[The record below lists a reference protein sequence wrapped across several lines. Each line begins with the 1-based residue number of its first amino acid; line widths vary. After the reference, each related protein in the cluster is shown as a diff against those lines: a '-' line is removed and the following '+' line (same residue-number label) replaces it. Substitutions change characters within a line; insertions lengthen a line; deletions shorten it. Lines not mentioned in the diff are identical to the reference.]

1 MSNKSPSFLDS
12 LLGRSRNMVATEAS
26 CGPLILIGAGRSG
39 TTLFKRVIAAH
50 PGINFR
56 GETDFLAYRLWREIY
71 ENRFW
76 FEWRR
81 SVDENP
87 HDAFFVLSQLTASE
101 QSDLQKHC
109 GTAVAGVIKAVLGNG
124 GRSVWGFKEIWNGSE
139 SFNVPWEPYDFI
151 FPQAHWVHLVRHPMS
166 FALSC
171 ARWMRD
177 RPNEEYLRRR
187 LSDWVGIVKKS
198 RMRRDTGRFHEIRY
212 EDLTRETRATLTPIL
227 ATLGLK
233 WHSACGLEARC
244 STFETS
250 KENRFDAFFSV
261 EKFATK
267 VPELM
272 DVCAELNYSTTTSY
286 PAPLVAEKSFASSYD
301 LRSGFIVDYIPLKE
315 FEPRGG
321 FAWFTPLPQ
330 LSHLADSVESPD
342 HSSVTIMEDSCMIG
356 PSHAL
361 HELIRREGKGAFSH
375 WLDGIYLS
383 TSDGSDPNLNG
394 RSYFALAPRHP
405 TQPAIAMTDKTATMP
420 RRRILNRLFQMR
432 RTGLAAR

>member
-1 MSNKSPSFLDS
+1 MA
-12 LLGRSRNMVATEAS
+12 GTEAS

-39 TTLFKRVIAAH
+39 TTLFKRVIDAH
-50 PGINFR
+50 PGINFQ

-76 FEWRR
+76 FEWRK
-81 SVDENP
+81 SVDKNP
-87 HDAFFVLSQLTASE
+87 HDAFFVLSQLAASE

-109 GTAVAGVIKAVLGNG
+109 GTAVAGVFKAVLNIGS
-124 GRSVWGFKEIWNGSE
+124 RSVSGFKEIWNGSE

-151 FPQAHWVHLVRHPMS
+151 FPHAHWVHLVRHPMS
-166 FALSC
+166 FSLSC

-177 RPNEEYLRRR
+177 RPDEDYLRQR

-212 EDLTRETRATLTPIL
+212 EDLTRDIRATLTPIL
-227 ATLGLK
+227 GTLGLK
-233 WHSACGLEARC
+233 WHSACELEVQR

-250 KENRFDAFFSV
+250 KEIRFDAFFTV
-261 EKFATK
+261 ERFATQ
-267 VPELM
+267 VPEL
-272 DVCAELNYSTTTSY
+272 VELCTEFDYSTTESY
-286 PAPLVAEKSFASSYD
+286 PFPLVADKKFASRYD
-301 LRSGFIVDYIPLKE
+301 LRSGFIVDYIPLRE
-315 FEPRGG
+315 FEPREG
-321 FAWFTPLPQ
+321 FAWFTSLPQ
-330 LSHLADSVESPD
+330 LSHLADSAESPN
-342 HSSVTIMEDSCMIG
+342 HSSVTVMEDSCMMG

-375 WLDGIYLS
+375 WMDGIYLS

-405 TQPAIAMTDKTATMP
+405 AQGAIAMTNQQLRPVKALHSKSAVPKFDVAD
-420 RRRILNRLFQMR
+420 RSDAL
-432 RTGLAAR
+432 G